1 MEKTLS
7 NGRTGAVKRTLLV
20 FVTAFFLG
28 GCSDSESLEVFSFDA
43 RTKDVALEDMV
54 LLSNGREVYVQ
65 PTYQLFG
72 IEKLDDEGLERIEW
86 ASIGIYDSDRNPV
99 YSLYTGENQEGVLD
113 TRAYPLEGSLTGPVV
128 KNNLIKD
135 GEKLYV
141 EFVYEKESREVREE
155 VEVVLE
161 KE

>member
-7 NGRTGAVKRTLLV
+7 MRRKGGVKRTLLV
-20 FVTAFFLG
+20 FVTALFLV
-28 GCSDSESLEVFSFDA
+28 GCSNSESLEVFIFDA

-72 IEKLDDEGLERIEW
+72 IEKLKDEGLGPIKW

-113 TRAYPLEGSLTGPVV
+113 TRTYPLEGSLLGPVV
-128 KNNLIKD
+128 KNNQIKD

-141 EFVYEKESREVREE
+141 EFVYEKESQEVREE
-155 VEVVLE
+155 VEVILK